1 MPDLQGYHLHTSAHS
16 GPPSRVLFGR
26 EKGEGGIGVIPF
38 ALASLRVGGHR
49 FDAILAH
56 PAVSLTT
63 PQRLPTAEENRWF
76 SEEVYV
82 HEPSLRAYLRAQ
94 YPFAPDIDDV
104 VQESFLRLWK
114 VRMGQPVRYAK
125 ALLFKVARHL
135 VIDTARRNKISPIE
149 HVTDLAAL
157 PVIDDGRP
165 GPAEA
170 ACKRE
175 EIVLL
180 AAAIDSLPARCR
192 EILILRKLRG
202 VPQKAIAAQL
212 GLSEQTVQVQ
222 VSRGVRRC
230 EEFLRAHG
238 VQP

>member
-1 MPDLQGYHLHTSAHS
+1 M
-16 GPPSRVLFGR
+16 
-26 EKGEGGIGVIPF
+26 
-38 ALASLRVGGHR
+38 
-49 FDAILAH
+49 
-56 PAVSLTT
+56 
-63 PQRLPTAEENRWF
+63 
-76 SEEVYV
+76 
-82 HEPSLRAYLRAQ
+82 HEPSLRSYLRARF
-94 YPFAPDIDDV
+94 PFAPDIDDV

-114 VRMGQPVRYAK
+114 VRMAQPVRYAK

-135 VIDTARRNKISPIE
+135 VIDSARRNLVSPIDR
-149 HVTDLAAL
+149 VTDLAAL
-157 PVIDDGRP
+157 PVIDDGRL

-170 ACKRE
+170 ACKRDE
-175 EIVLL
+175 VVLL

-230 EEFLRAHG
+230 EDYLKSHG
-238 VQP
+238 VQRPIRS

>member
-1 MPDLQGYHLHTSAHS
+1 MRWPRARSFDHRT
-16 GPPSRVLFGR
+16 RVRRGR
-26 EKGEGGIGVIPF
+26 GWRVF
-38 ALASLRVGGHR
+38 SFSVASLWDAGHG
-49 FDAILAH
+49 FDPILAH
-56 PAVSLTT
+56 PALSPPT

-76 SEEVYV
+76 SEEVHV
-82 HEPSLRAYLRAQ
+82 HEPSLRAYLRTQ

-135 VIDTARRNKISPIE
+135 VIDSARRNQISPID

-157 PVIDDGRP
+157 RVIDDERP

-170 ACKRE
+170 ACKHE
-175 EIVLL
+175 EVVLL

>member
-1 MPDLQGYHLHTSAHS
+1 MN
-16 GPPSRVLFGR
+16 PPT
-26 EKGEGGIGVIPF
+26 P
-38 ALASLRVGGHR
+38 HR
-49 FDAILAH
+49 
-56 PAVSLTT
+56 LTT
-63 PQRLPTAEENRWF
+63 TEENRWF
-76 SEEVYV
+76 SEEVHV
-82 HEPSLRAYLRAQ
+82 HEPSLRAYLRTQ
-94 YPFAPDIDDV
+94 FPFAPDIDDV
-104 VQESFLRLWK
+104 VQESFLRLWRA
-114 VRMGQPVRYAK
+114 RMGQPVRFAK

-135 VIDTARRNKISPIE
+135 VIDTARRKQISPIV
-149 HVTDLAAL
+149 HVTDLTAL
-157 PVIDDGRP
+157 SVIEEERL

-170 ACKRE
+170 ACKHD

>member
-1 MPDLQGYHLHTSAHS
+1 MN
-16 GPPSRVLFGR
+16 PP
-26 EKGEGGIGVIPF
+26 
-38 ALASLRVGGHR
+38 
-49 FDAILAH
+49 
-56 PAVSLTT
+56 T
-63 PQRLPTAEENRWF
+63 PQLLPNADENRWF
-76 SEEVYV
+76 SEEVQV
-82 HEPSLRAYLRAQ
+82 HEPSLRAYLRSQ
-94 YPFAPDIDDV
+94 FPFAPDIDDV
-104 VQESFLRLWK
+104 VQESFLRLWR

-135 VIDTARRNKISPIE
+135 VIDTARRKQISPID

-165 GPAEA
+165 SPAEA
-170 ACKRE
+170 ACKRDE
-175 EIVLL
+175 VVLL
-180 AAAIDSLPARCR
+180 AAAIDALPPRCR

>member
-1 MPDLQGYHLHTSAHS
+1 MPRPALSA
-16 GPPSRVLFGR
+16 P
-26 EKGEGGIGVIPF
+26 
-38 ALASLRVGGHR
+38 
-49 FDAILAH
+49 
-56 PAVSLTT
+56 T

-76 SEEVYV
+76 SEEVHV
-82 HEPSLRAYLRAQ
+82 HEPSLRAYLRTQ
-94 YPFAPDIDDV
+94 FPFAPDIDDV
-104 VQESFLRLWK
+104 VQESFLRLWR

-135 VIDTARRNKISPIE
+135 VIDTARRNRISPIDR
-149 HVTDLAAL
+149 VTDFAAL
-157 PVIDDGRP
+157 PVIEDGRS

-170 ACKRE
+170 ACKRDE
-175 EIVLL
+175 VVLL

-202 VPQKAIAAQL
+202 VPQKAIATQL

-230 EEFLRAHG
+230 EDFLRAHG
-238 VQP
+238 VRP

>member
-1 MPDLQGYHLHTSAHS
+1 MRKHTTS
-16 GPPSRVLFGR
+16 
-26 EKGEGGIGVIPF
+26 GIGAAGKFSRSASACFQLLPCLDPRRRHWLRCSF
-38 ALASLRVGGHR
+38 ALLVLNPSSPRH
-49 FDAILAH
+49 
-56 PAVSLTT
+56 
-63 PQRLPTAEENRWF
+63 LPTTEENRWF
-76 SEEVYV
+76 SEEVQV
-82 HEPSLRAYLRAQ
+82 HEPSLRAYLHTRF
-94 YPFAPDIDDV
+94 PFAPDIDDV

-114 VRMGQPVRYAK
+114 VRMAQPVLYAK
-125 ALLFKVARHL
+125 ALLFKVARHV
-135 VIDTARRNKISPIE
+135 VIDSARRNLISPIDR
-149 HVTDLAAL
+149 VTDLAAL

-170 ACKRE
+170 ACIRD

-202 VPQKAIAAQL
+202 VSQKAIAAQL

-230 EEFLRAHG
+230 EEYLKSRG
-238 VQP
+238 VRPPSDHETPP

>member
-1 MPDLQGYHLHTSAHS
+1 MS
-16 GPPSRVLFGR
+16 PP
-26 EKGEGGIGVIPF
+26 
-38 ALASLRVGGHR
+38 
-49 FDAILAH
+49 
-56 PAVSLTT
+56 T

-82 HEPSLRAYLRAQ
+82 HEPSLRAYLRTQ

-135 VIDTARRNKISPIE
+135 VIDTARRNKISPID

-157 PVIDDGRP
+157 PVIDEGRP

-170 ACKRE
+170 ACKRD

>member
-1 MPDLQGYHLHTSAHS
+1 LS
-16 GPPSRVLFGR
+16 PP
-26 EKGEGGIGVIPF
+26 
-38 ALASLRVGGHR
+38 
-49 FDAILAH
+49 
-56 PAVSLTT
+56 T
-63 PQRLPTAEENRWF
+63 PQPRPTAEENRWF
-76 SEEVYV
+76 SEEVQV
-82 HEPSLRAYLRAQ
+82 HEPSLRAYLRTQ
-94 YPFAPDIDDV
+94 SPFAPDIDDV
-104 VQESFLRLWK
+104 VQESFLRLWR
-114 VRMGQPVRYAK
+114 VHMGQPVRYAK

-135 VIDTARRNKISPIE
+135 VIDTARRNHISPID

-157 PVIDDGRP
+157 SVIDDGRP

-175 EIVLL
+175 EVVLL
-180 AAAIDSLPARCR
+180 AAAIDALPARCR

>member
-1 MPDLQGYHLHTSAHS
+1 
-16 GPPSRVLFGR
+16 
-26 EKGEGGIGVIPF
+26 
-38 ALASLRVGGHR
+38 
-49 FDAILAH
+49 
-56 PAVSLTT
+56 
-63 PQRLPTAEENRWF
+63 
-76 SEEVYV
+76 V
-82 HEPSLRAYLRAQ
+82 HEPSLRAYLHTQFPR
-94 YPFAPDIDDV
+94 APDIDDV
-104 VQESFLRLWK
+104 VQESYLRLWR
-114 VRMGQPVRYAK
+114 VRLSRPVHYAK
-125 ALLFKVARHL
+125 ALLFTVARHL
-135 VIDTARRNKISPIE
+135 VIDTARRNLSSPIE

-157 PVIDDGRP
+157 PVLDDGRP

-170 ACKRE
+170 ACKSDE
-175 EIVLL
+175 VVLL
-180 AAAIDSLPARCR
+180 AAAIDALPAHCR

>member
-1 MPDLQGYHLHTSAHS
+1 
-16 GPPSRVLFGR
+16 
-26 EKGEGGIGVIPF
+26 
-38 ALASLRVGGHR
+38 
-49 FDAILAH
+49 LAH
-56 PAVSLTT
+56 PALSPPP
-63 PQRLPTAEENRWF
+63 PQRLPTTEENRWF

-82 HEPSLRAYLRAQ
+82 HEPSLRSYLRTQ

-135 VIDTARRNKISPIE
+135 VIDTARRNKDSPIE
-149 HVTDLAAL
+149 YVTDLAAL

-175 EIVLL
+175 EVVLL

>member
-1 MPDLQGYHLHTSAHS
+1 M
-16 GPPSRVLFGR
+16 
-26 EKGEGGIGVIPF
+26 
-38 ALASLRVGGHR
+38 ALASLRFGGNG
-49 FDAILAH
+49 FGAILAH
-56 PAVSLTT
+56 PALSPPP

-76 SEEVYV
+76 SDEVYV
-82 HEPSLRAYLRAQ
+82 HEPSLRAYLRTQ
-94 YPFAPDIDDV
+94 YPFAPDLDDV

-135 VIDTARRNKISPIE
+135 VIDTARRNQISPID

-157 PVIDDGRP
+157 SVIDDGRP
-165 GPAEA
+165 GPAEV

-175 EIVLL
+175 EVVLL

-230 EEFLRAHG
+230 EDFLRAHG

>member
-1 MPDLQGYHLHTSAHS
+1 M
-16 GPPSRVLFGR
+16 
-26 EKGEGGIGVIPF
+26 
-38 ALASLRVGGHR
+38 
-49 FDAILAH
+49 
-56 PAVSLTT
+56 
-63 PQRLPTAEENRWF
+63 
-76 SEEVYV
+76 
-82 HEPSLRAYLRAQ
+82 
-94 YPFAPDIDDV
+94 
-104 VQESFLRLWK
+104 
-114 VRMGQPVRYAK
+114 
-125 ALLFKVARHL
+125 
-135 VIDTARRNKISPIE
+135 IDTARRNKISPIE

-230 EEFLRAHG
+230 EAFLRAHG